1 MTPKQIKYVM
11 LLLSQHGLTEQRE
24 EIAWEVSGGR
34 TSKLSELSYTET
46 NTLIKRLQGGS
57 ARDRMIGKMLSM
69 AHEMGWEI
77 EGGKVDMLRLNSW
90 CQKYSPEHK
99 PLDRISDSD
108 LPAVVTVFEKVY
120 LSFLK
125 GL

>member
-11 LLLSQHGLTEQRE
+11 YLLNQHGLTEQRE

-57 ARDRMIGKMLSM
+57 ARDRMIGKILSM

-77 EGGKVDMLRLNSW
+77 EGGKVDMARINAW
-90 CQKYSPEHK
+90 CQKYSPKHSS
-99 PLDRISDSD
+99 LDKISDSD
-108 LPAVVTVFEKVY
+108 LPAVVTAFEKVHV
-120 LSFLK
+120 SFLK
-125 GL
+125 SL